1 MQPPLDF
8 IHNEPKFE
16 MEAMLKL
23 KQLWKPE
30 WKYLV
35 KWKAII

>member
-1 MQPPLDF
+1 MPTQGNDMQPPLDF

-23 KQLWKPE
+23 K
-30 WKYLV
+30 
-35 KWKAII
+35 